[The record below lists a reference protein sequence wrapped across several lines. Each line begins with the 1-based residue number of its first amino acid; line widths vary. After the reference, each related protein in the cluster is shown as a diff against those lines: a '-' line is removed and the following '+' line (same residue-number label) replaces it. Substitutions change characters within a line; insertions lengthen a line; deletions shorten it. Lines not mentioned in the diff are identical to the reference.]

1 MKSLQMY
8 RNLFANIIKIR
19 KSGRFFSNMA
29 GQGWNIAGNLITFAQ
44 LKRRMSMNLKAL
56 LEPVGTFAWW
66 RSMFAIVL
74 GCLIMAVGYSYFVS
88 PYNIV
93 PGGVYGMGIVLHNVF
108 PSIQVGTFGYMIDV
122 PLLASAIIVFGRQF
136 GGRTLFAACL
146 TPGLINLLSWIAFP
160 NQEALEALDPKQ
172 LFGGVID
179 LSNDLMLASLLGAV
193 LIGLG
198 VGLVLR
204 NQATTGGTDIIA
216 MYLQKFAKMKF
227 STGILLADSCVVL
240 SGLLVIGFGVGS
252 GADRE
257 AVEGGSWLL
266 SFYSLITIYV
276 SSRVLAYVIDGASY
290 DKLLF
295 IISENHHAE
304 LRDFIIED
312 MDRSGTYIKG
322 KGMYTD
328 QDREMIFVV
337 VSRKEVHL
345 VQNKVRE
352 IDPKLLLCHR
362 QPALFRQRPA
372 SFAQLAFPRAGFA
385 AFLRVKQFP
394 DKDTIQAVG

>member
-204 NQATTGGTDIIA
+204 NQATTGGKDIIA

-352 IDPKLLLCHR
+352 IDPK
-362 QPALFRQRPA
+362 
-372 SFAQLAFPRAGFA
+372 AFMVVTDAYETFGEGF
-385 AFLRVKQFP
+385 KQFP

>member
-146 TPGLINLLSWIAFP
+146 TQGLINLLSWIAFP

-352 IDPKLLLCHR
+352 IDPK
-362 QPALFRQRPA
+362 
-372 SFAQLAFPRAGFA
+372 AFMVVTDAYETFGEGF
-385 AFLRVKQFP
+385 KQFP

>member
-1 MKSLQMY
+1 MKSLQMS

-352 IDPKLLLCHR
+352 IDPK
-362 QPALFRQRPA
+362 
-372 SFAQLAFPRAGFA
+372 AFMVVTDAYETFGEGF
-385 AFLRVKQFP
+385 KQFP

>member
-29 GQGWNIAGNLITFAQ
+29 GQGWNIAGIFITFAQ

-179 LSNDLMLASLLGAV
+179 LSTDLMLASLLGAV

-352 IDPKLLLCHR
+352 IDPK
-362 QPALFRQRPA
+362 
-372 SFAQLAFPRAGFA
+372 AFMVVTDAYETFGEGF
-385 AFLRVKQFP
+385 KQFP

>member
-74 GCLIMAVGYSYFVS
+74 GCLIMVVGYSYFVS

-352 IDPKLLLCHR
+352 IDPK
-362 QPALFRQRPA
+362 
-372 SFAQLAFPRAGFA
+372 AFMVVTDAYETFGEGF
-385 AFLRVKQFP
+385 KQFP

>member
-8 RNLFANIIKIR
+8 RNLFAKIIKIR

-352 IDPKLLLCHR
+352 IDPK
-362 QPALFRQRPA
+362 
-372 SFAQLAFPRAGFA
+372 AFMVVTDAYETFGEGF
-385 AFLRVKQFP
+385 KQFP

>member
-337 VSRKEVHL
+337 VSLSLIH
-345 VQNKVRE
+345 
-352 IDPKLLLCHR
+352 I
-362 QPALFRQRPA
+362 
-372 SFAQLAFPRAGFA
+372 
-385 AFLRVKQFP
+385 
-394 DKDTIQAVG
+394 

>member
-29 GQGWNIAGNLITFAQ
+29 WQGWNIAGNLITFAQ

-352 IDPKLLLCHR
+352 IDPK
-362 QPALFRQRPA
+362 
-372 SFAQLAFPRAGFA
+372 AFMVVTDAYETFGEGF
-385 AFLRVKQFP
+385 KQFP

>member
-1 MKSLQMY
+1 MKSFQMY

-352 IDPKLLLCHR
+352 IDPK
-362 QPALFRQRPA
+362 
-372 SFAQLAFPRAGFA
+372 AFMVVTDAYETFGEGF
-385 AFLRVKQFP
+385 KQFP

>member
-352 IDPKLLLCHR
+352 IDPK
-362 QPALFRQRPA
+362 
-372 SFAQLAFPRAGFA
+372 AFMVVTDAYETFGEGF
-385 AFLRVKQFP
+385 KQFP
-394 DKDTIQAVG
+394 DKDPIQAVG

>member
-146 TPGLINLLSWIAFP
+146 TPGLINLLAWIAFP

-352 IDPKLLLCHR
+352 IDPK
-362 QPALFRQRPA
+362 
-372 SFAQLAFPRAGFA
+372 AFMVVTDAYETFGEGF
-385 AFLRVKQFP
+385 KQFP

>member
-352 IDPKLLLCHR
+352 IDPK
-362 QPALFRQRPA
+362 
-372 SFAQLAFPRAGFA
+372 AFMVVTDAYETFGEGF
-385 AFLRVKQFP
+385 KQFS

>member
-257 AVEGGSWLL
+257 AIEGGSWLL

-352 IDPKLLLCHR
+352 IDPK
-362 QPALFRQRPA
+362 
-372 SFAQLAFPRAGFA
+372 AFMVVTDAYETFGEGF
-385 AFLRVKQFP
+385 KQFP

>member
-160 NQEALEALDPKQ
+160 NQEELEALDPKQ

-352 IDPKLLLCHR
+352 IDPK
-362 QPALFRQRPA
+362 
-372 SFAQLAFPRAGFA
+372 AFMVVTDAYETFGEGF
-385 AFLRVKQFP
+385 KQFP

>member
-1 MKSLQMY
+1 
-8 RNLFANIIKIR
+8 
-19 KSGRFFSNMA
+19 MA

-160 NQEALEALDPKQ
+160 NQEALEVLDPKQ

-352 IDPKLLLCHR
+352 IDPK
-362 QPALFRQRPA
+362 
-372 SFAQLAFPRAGFA
+372 AFMVVTDAYETFGEGF
-385 AFLRVKQFP
+385 KQFP

>member
-19 KSGRFFSNMA
+19 KSGRFFSTMA

-352 IDPKLLLCHR
+352 IDPK
-362 QPALFRQRPA
+362 
-372 SFAQLAFPRAGFA
+372 AFMVVTDAYETFGEGF
-385 AFLRVKQFP
+385 KQFP

>member
-19 KSGRFFSNMA
+19 KSGRFFSIMA
-29 GQGWNIAGNLITFAQ
+29 GVGCNIAGNLITFAQ

-216 MYLQKFAKMKF
+216 MYLQKFANLKF

-352 IDPKLLLCHR
+352 IDPK
-362 QPALFRQRPA
+362 
-372 SFAQLAFPRAGFA
+372 AFMVVTDAYETFGEGF
-385 AFLRVKQFP
+385 KQFP

>member
-29 GQGWNIAGNLITFAQ
+29 GQVWNIAGNLITFAQ

-352 IDPKLLLCHR
+352 IDPK
-362 QPALFRQRPA
+362 
-372 SFAQLAFPRAGFA
+372 AFMVVTDAYETFGEGF
-385 AFLRVKQFP
+385 KQFP

>member
-352 IDPKLLLCHR
+352 IDPK
-362 QPALFRQRPA
+362 
-372 SFAQLAFPRAGFA
+372 AFMVVTDAYEAFGEGF
-385 AFLRVKQFP
+385 KQFP

>member
-29 GQGWNIAGNLITFAQ
+29 GQGWNIAGTLITFAQ

-352 IDPKLLLCHR
+352 IDPK
-362 QPALFRQRPA
+362 
-372 SFAQLAFPRAGFA
+372 AFMVVTDAYETFGEGF
-385 AFLRVKQFP
+385 KQFP

>member
-29 GQGWNIAGNLITFAQ
+29 GQGWNIAGNLITFAHI
-44 LKRRMSMNLKAL
+44 KRRMSMNLKAL

-352 IDPKLLLCHR
+352 IDPK
-362 QPALFRQRPA
+362 
-372 SFAQLAFPRAGFA
+372 AFMVVTDAYETFGEGF
-385 AFLRVKQFP
+385 KQFP

>member
-257 AVEGGSWLL
+257 AVSWML

-352 IDPKLLLCHR
+352 IDPK
-362 QPALFRQRPA
+362 
-372 SFAQLAFPRAGFA
+372 AFMVVTDAYETFGEGF
-385 AFLRVKQFP
+385 KQFP

>member
-56 LEPVGTFAWW
+56 LEPGGTFAWW

-352 IDPKLLLCHR
+352 IDPK
-362 QPALFRQRPA
+362 
-372 SFAQLAFPRAGFA
+372 AFMVVTDAYETFGEGF
-385 AFLRVKQFP
+385 KQFP

>member
-29 GQGWNIAGNLITFAQ
+29 GQGGNIAGNLITFAQ

-352 IDPKLLLCHR
+352 IDPK
-362 QPALFRQRPA
+362 
-372 SFAQLAFPRAGFA
+372 AFMVVTDAYETFGEGF
-385 AFLRVKQFP
+385 KQFP

>member
-29 GQGWNIAGNLITFAQ
+29 GKGWNIAGNLITFAQ

-352 IDPKLLLCHR
+352 IDPK
-362 QPALFRQRPA
+362 
-372 SFAQLAFPRAGFA
+372 AFMVVTDAYETFGEGF
-385 AFLRVKQFP
+385 KQFP

>member
-227 STGILLADSCVVL
+227 STGILLADSCFVL

-352 IDPKLLLCHR
+352 IDPK
-362 QPALFRQRPA
+362 
-372 SFAQLAFPRAGFA
+372 AFMVVTDAYETFGEGF
-385 AFLRVKQFP
+385 KQFP

>member
-1 MKSLQMY
+1 MKSLQMD

-352 IDPKLLLCHR
+352 IDPK
-362 QPALFRQRPA
+362 
-372 SFAQLAFPRAGFA
+372 AFMVVTDAYETFGEGF
-385 AFLRVKQFP
+385 KQFP

>member
-136 GGRTLFAACL
+136 GGRPLFAAFL

-352 IDPKLLLCHR
+352 IDPK
-362 QPALFRQRPA
+362 
-372 SFAQLAFPRAGFA
+372 AFMVVTDAYETFGEGF
-385 AFLRVKQFP
+385 KQFP

>member
-8 RNLFANIIKIR
+8 RNLFANIITIR

-122 PLLASAIIVFGRQF
+122 PLLARAIIVFGRQF

-352 IDPKLLLCHR
+352 IDPK
-362 QPALFRQRPA
+362 
-372 SFAQLAFPRAGFA
+372 AFMVVTDAYETFGEGF
-385 AFLRVKQFP
+385 KQFP

>member
-122 PLLASAIIVFGRQF
+122 PLLASAIIVFGRRF
-136 GGRTLFAACL
+136 GGPTLFAACL

-352 IDPKLLLCHR
+352 IDPK
-362 QPALFRQRPA
+362 
-372 SFAQLAFPRAGFA
+372 AFMVVTDAYETFGEGF
-385 AFLRVKQFP
+385 KQFP

>member
-136 GGRTLFAACL
+136 GGRTLFSACL

-352 IDPKLLLCHR
+352 IDPK
-362 QPALFRQRPA
+362 
-372 SFAQLAFPRAGFA
+372 AFMVVTDAYETFGEGF
-385 AFLRVKQFP
+385 KQFP

>member
-1 MKSLQMY
+1 MHKSG
-8 RNLFANIIKIR
+8 FVNIIGNPNVG
-19 KSGRFFSNMA
+19 KSTLMNALVGEKLS
-29 GQGWNIAGNLITFAQ
+29 IITSKAQ
-44 LKRRMSMNLKAL
+44 TTRHRIL
-56 LEPVGTFAWW
+56 
-66 RSMFAIVL
+66 
-74 GCLIMAVGYSYFVS
+74 
-88 PYNIV
+88 
-93 PGGVYGMGIVLHNVF
+93 GIVNGDDF
-108 PSIQVGTFGYMIDV
+108 Q
-122 PLLASAIIVFGRQF
+122 IVFSD
-136 GGRTLFAACL
+136 
-146 TPGLINLLSWIAFP
+146 TPGILKPCYKLQESMMNFVRGALSDADVLLYVTDTVERDDERAAEIIDRIRQSGVPTLVVVNKIDLST
-160 NQEALEALDPKQ
+160 QEALEALDPKQ

-352 IDPKLLLCHR
+352 IDPK
-362 QPALFRQRPA
+362 
-372 SFAQLAFPRAGFA
+372 AFMVVTDAYETFGEGF
-385 AFLRVKQFP
+385 KQFP

>member
-1 MKSLQMY
+1 MKK
-8 RNLFANIIKIR
+8 IK
-19 KSGRFFSNMA
+19 
-29 GQGWNIAGNLITFAQ
+29 T
-44 LKRRMSMNLKAL
+44 L

-66 RSMFAIVL
+66 RSMCSIVM
-74 GCLIMAVGYSYFVS
+74 GCMIMAAGYAYFVS

-93 PGGVYGMGIVLHNVF
+93 PGGVYGLGIVLHNIF

-122 PLLASAIIVFGRQF
+122 PLLISAIIVFGRQF

-146 TPGLINLLSWIAFP
+146 TPGFINLLSWLAFP
-160 NQEALEALDPKQ
+160 TEEALEALDPSQ
-172 LFGGVID
+172 LFGGVIN

-193 LIGLG
+193 TIGLG
-198 VGLVLR
+198 LGIVLR

-227 STGILLADSCVVL
+227 SSGMLLADSCVVL

-252 GADRE
+252 NAGRE
-257 AVEGGSWLL
+257 ATGSWLL

-276 SSRVLAYVIDGASY
+276 SSRVIAYVIDGASY

-295 IISENHHAE
+295 IISRDHHDE
-304 LRDFIIED
+304 LRRFIIED
-312 MDRSGTYIKG
+312 LDRSGTYIKS
-322 KGMYTD
+322 KGMYTE
-328 QDREMIFVV
+328 QEKEMIFVV

-352 IDPKLLLCHR
+352 IDPH
-362 QPALFRQRPA
+362 
-372 SFAQLAFPRAGFA
+372 AFMVVTDAYETFGEGF
-385 AFLRVKQFP
+385 KQFP
-394 DKDTIQAVG
+394 DKDAVQAVG

>member
-122 PLLASAIIVFGRQF
+122 PLLGERHHRFRAGQF

-172 LFGGVID
+172 LF
-179 LSNDLMLASLLGAV
+179 AV
-193 LIGLG
+193 
-198 VGLVLR
+198 
-204 NQATTGGTDIIA
+204 
-216 MYLQKFAKMKF
+216 
-227 STGILLADSCVVL
+227 
-240 SGLLVIGFGVGS
+240 
-252 GADRE
+252 
-257 AVEGGSWLL
+257 
-266 SFYSLITIYV
+266 
-276 SSRVLAYVIDGASY
+276 
-290 DKLLF
+290 
-295 IISENHHAE
+295 
-304 LRDFIIED
+304 
-312 MDRSGTYIKG
+312 
-322 KGMYTD
+322 
-328 QDREMIFVV
+328 
-337 VSRKEVHL
+337 
-345 VQNKVRE
+345 
-352 IDPKLLLCHR
+352 
-362 QPALFRQRPA
+362 
-372 SFAQLAFPRAGFA
+372 
-385 AFLRVKQFP
+385 
-394 DKDTIQAVG
+394 

>member
-8 RNLFANIIKIR
+8 LNLFANIIKIR
-19 KSGRFFSNMA
+19 KSCRFFSNMA

-352 IDPKLLLCHR
+352 IDPK
-362 QPALFRQRPA
+362 
-372 SFAQLAFPRAGFA
+372 AFMVVTDAYETFGEGF
-385 AFLRVKQFP
+385 KQFP

>member
-136 GGRTLFAACL
+136 GGRPLFAACP

-352 IDPKLLLCHR
+352 IDPK
-362 QPALFRQRPA
+362 
-372 SFAQLAFPRAGFA
+372 AFMVVTDAYETFGEGF
-385 AFLRVKQFP
+385 KQFP

>member
-337 VSRKEVHL
+337 VSCKEVHL

-352 IDPKLLLCHR
+352 IDPK
-362 QPALFRQRPA
+362 
-372 SFAQLAFPRAGFA
+372 AFMVVTDAYETFGEGF
-385 AFLRVKQFP
+385 KQFP